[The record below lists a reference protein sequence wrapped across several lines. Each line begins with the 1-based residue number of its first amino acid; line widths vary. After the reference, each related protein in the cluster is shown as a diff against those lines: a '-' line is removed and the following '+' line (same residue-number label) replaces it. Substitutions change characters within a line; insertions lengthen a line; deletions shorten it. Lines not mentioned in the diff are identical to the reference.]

1 MFLRKVIFMANDNIY
16 ISVEKA
22 STAEITEK
30 KSRFIANIIHAE
42 TEDEVNAFIE
52 KIRKEHYSARH
63 NVYAY
68 ILSNGVKKYTD
79 DGEPS
84 KTGGFPILEML
95 EKQGIT
101 DVVCV
106 VTRYFGGTLLGTGG
120 LIRAYTEAAKQGL
133 IASGTVTMKKC
144 ELIELTLS
152 YANLG
157 SVEHLLKKHGAVCED
172 KSYAENI
179 TLTVSIDSS
188 FANNLTE
195 SIKNDFANNVE
206 IYPKGQVYRKI

>member
-1 MFLRKVIFMANDNIY
+1 MANDDLY
-16 ISVEKA
+16 ISVEKP

-30 KSRFIANIIHAE
+30 KSRFISNIIHTE
-42 TEDEVNAFIE
+42 TEEDAVKFIE
-52 KIRKEHYSARH
+52 KIRKQHYSARH

-68 ILSNGVKKYTD
+68 ILSNGIKKYTD

-120 LIRAYTEAAKQGL
+120 LVRAYTEAAKQGL
-133 IASGTVTMKKC
+133 LASGTVTMQKC
-144 ELIELTLS
+144 ALFEIRLS
-152 YANLG
+152 YSLLG
-157 SVEHLLKKHGAVCED
+157 SVEHLLKKYGAMFED
-172 KSYAENI
+172 KSYAEEI
-179 TLTVSIDSS
+179 CLTVSVLWEN
-188 FANNLTE
+188 APLLTD
-195 SIKNDFANNVE
+195 SIKNDFANTVE
-206 IYPKGQVYRKI
+206 IYSKGQVYRKV